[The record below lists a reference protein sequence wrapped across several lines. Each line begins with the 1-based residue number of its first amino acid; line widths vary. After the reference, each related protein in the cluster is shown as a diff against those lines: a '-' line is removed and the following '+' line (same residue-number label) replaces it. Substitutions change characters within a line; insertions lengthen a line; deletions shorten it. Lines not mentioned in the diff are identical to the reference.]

1 MTLNLSSSR
10 IVIVIRSS
18 HRSLRRWIPSGRSAY
33 DGSKSRHYN
42 LAATNQKMIISIM
55 STNNHTLELSAA
67 EIDDLKKAGYT
78 VHTVVDQDPVLY
90 GWMHPS
96 STASQSHYTDRQ
108 PFRKSQAQAWLDCYA
123 YHHGHMPMKAE
134 PDWMDKPA
142 S

>member
-1 MTLNLSSSR
+1 PASLP
-10 IVIVIRSS
+10 RSK
-18 HRSLRRWIPSGRSAY
+18 RDI
-33 DGSKSRHYN
+33 SKWLEHDISKK
-42 LAATNQKMIISIM
+42 LLQNQKMIISIM

>member
-1 MTLNLSSSR
+1 NKLIML
-10 IVIVIRSS
+10 
-18 HRSLRRWIPSGRSAY
+18 
-33 DGSKSRHYN
+33 
-42 LAATNQKMIISIM
+42 IM